1 MVVLALRLGG
11 TRELAELMVS
21 MMGIRVRGQQ
31 KRQRGVREVREVS
44 VRGSGG
50 GQRSRGRK

>member
-21 MMGIRVRGQQ
+21 LMSLIGIRVRGPQ
-31 KRQRGVREVREVS
+31 KRWEGCERSVGEAERGVR
-44 VRGSGG
+44 
-50 GQRSRGRK
+50 GQ